1 MHTFFSQLGLTKNEE
16 EIYLF
21 LLEYG
26 ATIASIVAKRLNL
39 NRVTAYASLRSLKKK
54 MLVTSF
60 EKNDVT
66 YFEAAEPE
74 EIVQVC
80 KEKVALQTNLER
92 EAKSLLPQLKQIQ
105 DKQAKPVLEV
115 KGELKYYQ
123 GIEAVTALV
132 AETLEENEPEQLCF
146 GLNTYHTG
154 SKDDTWKSYTKLRV
168 DKGMH
173 VRSIQ
178 PDIPAAK
185 EYKSRDAEELRDTL
199 LVPHERFPANCELN
213 IIGDMI
219 ALFVT
224 HGDKPAGM
232 KIYHKDMARVLK
244 SLFELASIGAKT
256 FERGNAEKG
265 N

>member
-26 ATIASIVAKRLNL
+26 ASIASTTAKRLNL
-39 NRVTAYASLRSLKKK
+39 KRVTAYASLRSLKKK
-54 MLVTSF
+54 MLVTTY
-60 EKNDVT
+60 EKNGVT
-66 YFEAAEPE
+66 YFEAASPE
-74 EIVQVC
+74 EIVHFC
-80 KEKVALQTNLER
+80 KERVAVETNLEK
-92 EAKSLLPQLKQIQ
+92 EAEDLLPELRRIQ
-105 DKQAKPVLEV
+105 DKQSKPVLEV

-123 GIEAVTALV
+123 GIDAVNSLV
-132 AETLEENEPEQLCF
+132 RETLEEDEPEQLCF
-146 GLNTYHTG
+146 GLNKYHVEHAG
-154 SKDDTWKSYTKLRV
+154 DEWKSYTQKRV
-168 DKGMH
+168 DKGMR

-185 EYKSRDAEELRDTL
+185 KYKERDEAELRKTFL
-199 LVPHERFPANCELN
+199 IPHKQFPAECELN

-232 KIYHKDMARVLK
+232 KIYHKDMARVLR
-244 SLFELASIGAKT
+244 SLFELACVSART
-256 FERGNAEKG
+256 FENG
-265 N
+265 

>member
-1 MHTFFSQLGLTKNEE
+1 MHTFFAQLGLTKNEE

-26 ATIASIVAKRLNL
+26 SSIASIVAKRLNL
-39 NRVTAYASLRSLKKK
+39 NRVTAYASLRSLKRK

-66 YFEAAEPE
+66 YFEASTPE
-74 EIVQVC
+74 EIVHVC
-80 KEKVALQTNLER
+80 KKRVTIQENLER
-92 EAKSLLPQLKQIQ
+92 EAESLLPELKKIQ
-105 DKQAKPVLEV
+105 DKQIKPILEV

-123 GIEAVTALV
+123 GIDAVTALV
-132 AETLEENEPEQLCF
+132 KETLEEDQPEQLCF
-146 GLNTYHTG
+146 GLNKYHVEH
-154 SKDDTWKSYTKLRV
+154 SDDDWKTYTKHRV

-178 PDIPAAK
+178 PDTLEAK
-185 EYKSRDAEELRDTL
+185 EYKQRDNDELRTTI
-199 LVPHERFPANCELN
+199 LVPHKSFPADCELN

-232 KIYHKDMARVLK
+232 KIYHKDMAKVLT
-244 SLFELASIGAKT
+244 SLFELACIGAKT
-256 FERGNAEKG
+256 FNK
-265 N
+265 NDS